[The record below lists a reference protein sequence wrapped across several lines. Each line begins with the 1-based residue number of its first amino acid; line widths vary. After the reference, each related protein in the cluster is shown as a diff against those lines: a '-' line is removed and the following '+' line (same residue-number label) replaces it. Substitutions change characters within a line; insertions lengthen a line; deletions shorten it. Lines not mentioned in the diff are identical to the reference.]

1 MSDINKT
8 NHFLESFVNPRAV
21 AFYGANEELLTNMG
35 AQQLLT
41 LIDSGYQGNIY
52 PIHLRLESVFGYKAY
67 KKISDLPEVPD
78 MAVVVLPTRVVHD
91 IFEEMGQFGVKN
103 VVLVTAGFRESDNLK
118 GEKELVEI
126 ANKYGIRFL
135 GPNCIGF
142 INTRVVIPDKPNSM
156 FNCTYVYYPLGE
168 GNVSIASQ
176 SGTFACHTNLAVE
189 DRDLNLAKVFSV
201 GNEASID
208 LCDCLEYLEQD
219 PQTEVIML

>member
-1 MSDINKT
+1 
-8 NHFLESFVNPRAV
+8 
-21 AFYGANEELLTNMG
+21 
-35 AQQLLT
+35 
-41 LIDSGYQGNIY
+41 
-52 PIHLRLESVFGYKAY
+52 
-67 KKISDLPEVPD
+67 
-78 MAVVVLPTRVVHD
+78 MAIVILPTKVVHD
-91 IFEEMGQFGVKN
+91 IFEERVNSCKKCCVGHCG
-103 VVLVTAGFRESDNLK
+103 LLGIDNLK

-176 SGTFACHTNLAVE
+176 SGTVACHTNLAVE

-219 PQTEVIML
+219 PQTEVIMLYIEEIKRGKYFMELATRISKKKPIIAVYVGGSAGGARAVSTYRFYGG